1 MALITPSA
9 SDAESRQ
16 LMVPPPSTAVVADE
30 DAFRRH
36 RQRIEAEL
44 EMIGVPR
51 YVRATRAVRHL
62 PYIIHPDEHLEAV
75 VSGRETAVGGAIL
88 VSTDRRIVFVVKK
101 LFFLRD
107 DEIGFRSVRGV
118 SYMHSVLSSH
128 VVLHTQMGDYS
139 VRTFNRQCADAFM
152 KSIERHGLEGAGI

>member
-1 MALITPSA
+1 MSLIVPITGDS
-9 SDAESRQ
+9 ESQQ
-16 LMVPPPSTAVVADE
+16 LMVPPPSTAVVSDE
-30 DAFRRH
+30 GALRRH
-36 RQRIEAEL
+36 RERIMAEL
-44 EMIGVPR
+44 EVVGIPR
-51 YVRATRAVRHL
+51 YALMSRAIRHL

-75 VSGRETAVGGAIL
+75 VSGRETAMGGAIL
-88 VSTDRRIVFVVKK
+88 VSTDRRVIFVVKK

-118 SYMHSVLSSH
+118 SYMHSMLSSR